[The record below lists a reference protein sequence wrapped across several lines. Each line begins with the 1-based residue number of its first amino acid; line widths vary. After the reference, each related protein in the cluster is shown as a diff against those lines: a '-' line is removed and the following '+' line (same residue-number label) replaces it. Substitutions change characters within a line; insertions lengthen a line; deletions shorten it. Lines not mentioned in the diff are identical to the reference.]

1 MEIPENPRIAI
12 VGGGS
17 WATAIAKILLETN
30 EHINWFMRN
39 IETINAF
46 KELNHNPRYLCSV
59 DFDLSRISFTDNLDK
74 LIARSDIIIFA
85 IPSAFLKNVVAKAT
99 RPLKDKIVVSA
110 IKGMIPDDN
119 LADRLLDS
127 GVEIDREENTGSSI
141 LSFIVGWVLP
151 SALMIGLLYFIGIV
165 SGKLVPFNQ

>member
-74 LIARSDIIIFA
+74 LIAHSDIIIFA

-119 LADRLLDS
+119 LIIGEFFHQQYEVPLEQIVVISGPCHAEEIALERLSYLTFTC
-127 GVEIDREENTGSSI
+127 VYF
-141 LSFIVGWVLP
+141 SFN
-151 SALMIGLLYFIGIV
+151 S
-165 SGKLVPFNQ
+165 

>member
-46 KELNHNPRYLCSV
+46 KELNHNPRYLC
-59 DFDLSRISFTDNLDK
+59 
-74 LIARSDIIIFA
+74 
-85 IPSAFLKNVVAKAT
+85 
-99 RPLKDKIVVSA
+99 
-110 IKGMIPDDN
+110 
-119 LADRLLDS
+119 
-127 GVEIDREENTGSSI
+127 
-141 LSFIVGWVLP
+141 
-151 SALMIGLLYFIGIV
+151 
-165 SGKLVPFNQ
+165 

>member
-99 RPLKDKIVVSA
+99 RPLKDKIV
-110 IKGMIPDDN
+110 GQN
-119 LADRLLDS
+119 R
-127 GVEIDREENTGSSI
+127 
-141 LSFIVGWVLP
+141 
-151 SALMIGLLYFIGIV
+151 
-165 SGKLVPFNQ
+165 

>member
-74 LIARSDIIIFA
+74 LLAVRISSFLLYRVL
-85 IPSAFLKNVVAKAT
+85 FLKMWWQKPPV
-99 RPLKDKIVVSA
+99 R
-110 IKGMIPDDN
+110 
-119 LADRLLDS
+119 
-127 GVEIDREENTGSSI
+127 
-141 LSFIVGWVLP
+141 
-151 SALMIGLLYFIGIV
+151 
-165 SGKLVPFNQ
+165 